1 VTRGLGSGYV
11 QQWNAAVQREL
22 GTNLAVEVSYAGS
35 KGTHI
40 GVPDT
45 NINQLTVAQLA
56 LGNAL
61 LQRVPNPCFGEVPPS
76 SSLGGATVPR
86 AQALRPFP
94 CFNTVSLYRNNVG
107 NTSYNALQVKLEKR
121 FSHGFSGLVSYTRSK
136 LIDAASSVFDASIL
150 AGPVANFPVAD
161 SFNPRLDRDV
171 STGDIPHNLVA
182 SFVWDLPWGSGRRF
196 EPRGLAGVFLNGW
209 QLAGIVTL
217 QSGAPIPITQ
227 VTNFNAFAGFGTQR
241 PNRIADPTLPPS
253 ERTPAR
259 WFNTDAFQVAPQFN
273 LGNSS
278 RNPVR
283 GPGYR
288 NVDLALIKRTP
299 LGRGRTTLEFRVEA
313 FNLTNTPPL
322 GAPNGVLGAPGFGS
336 ITSAGD
342 PRVVQ
347 LGLKVIF

>member
-1 VTRGLGSGYV
+1 MRGPTVLSVLSLLAYSGHSRA
-11 QQWNAAVQREL
+11 QEI
-22 GTNLAVEVSYAGS
+22 LAPPSTWIALRVE
-35 KGTHI
+35 
-40 GVPDT
+40 
-45 NINQLTVAQLA
+45 QLA
-56 LGNAL
+56 QGNAL
-61 LQRVPNPCFGEVPPS
+61 LQRVANPCFGEVPRS
-76 SSLGGATVPR
+76 SSLGVATVPR
-86 AQALRPFP
+86 AQLLRPFP

-121 FSHGFSGLVSYTRSK
+121 FSHGFSGLLSYTWSK
-136 LIDAASSVFDASIL
+136 LIDTASSVFDASIL

-161 SFNPRLDRDV
+161 SYNPRLERDV
-171 STGDIPHNLVA
+171 STGDIPHNFVA

-196 EPRGLAGVFLNGW
+196 EPHGPAGVFLNGW
-209 QLAGIVTL
+209 QLAGVVTL
-217 QSGAPIPITQ
+217 QSGVPIPITQ

-241 PNRIADPTLPPS
+241 PNRVADPTLPAS
-253 ERTPAR
+253 DRTVAR
-259 WFNTDAFQVAPQFN
+259 WFNTEAFQVAPQFT

-288 NVDLALIKRTP
+288 NVDVALIKRTP
-299 LGRGRTTLEFRVEA
+299 LGAGRTTLEFRAEA

-322 GAPNGVLGAPGFGS
+322 GVPNGVLGSPGFGS